1 LRLIRRHII
10 SNSLNSLE
18 VHATACRNGF
28 WDVNPKYSSIYRTG
42 CALLLILDELQEAGD
57 AALEFEYSTIFD
69 EEGRRKVAEEWA
81 DIGLRCMD
89 LLGALG
95 VYPNYEADKVVVE
108 GKNLGSGMYLPSLEA
123 RTTKTIFSLV
133 RTLRKTGDIS
143 SEQDTSELKKLVR
156 YILSFEDIYEAAV
169 HKNDVNKTRPF
180 MHGGKF
186 F

>member
-1 LRLIRRHII
+1 M

-28 WDVNPKYSSIYRTG
+28 WDVNPNYSSIYRTG
-42 CALLLILDELQEAGD
+42 CALLLILDELQEAGE
-57 AALEFEYSTIFD
+57 AAFEFEYSTIFD

-81 DIGLRCMD
+81 DIALRCMD

-95 VYPNYEADKVVVE
+95 VDINFEEGVVVE
-108 GKNLGSGMYLPSLEA
+108 GKNLGSGLYLSSLEN
-123 RTTKTIFSLV
+123 RTTKTIFGLA
-133 RTLRKTGDIS
+133 RKLRKTGNIS
-143 SEQDTSELKKLVR
+143 SEQDTSELKNLVR